1 MDSEKSIWQYNDRIM
16 LNRPL
21 TCEGVERDQARVDA
35 VRGEG
40 VNLVC

>member
-1 MDSEKSIWQYNDRIM
+1 MNSEKSIGQYNNHIM

-35 VRGEG
+35 VRGDRG
-40 VNLVC
+40 KPLR